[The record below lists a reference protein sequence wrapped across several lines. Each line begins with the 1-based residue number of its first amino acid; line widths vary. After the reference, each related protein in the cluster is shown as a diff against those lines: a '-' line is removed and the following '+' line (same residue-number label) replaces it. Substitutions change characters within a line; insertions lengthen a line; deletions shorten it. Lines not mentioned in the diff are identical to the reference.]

1 LPILM
6 HRFLTTWLSLA
17 TWLLVSLGFGS
28 DVAQAQVSVAQV
40 PVNQGSVPQQVP
52 VLQVPGPQT
61 GVAQTGVSIRDVKL
75 WPGPDATRVVF
86 ELSSPAPYNVLTLRD
101 PDRVVVDFTSAHLEM
116 PALPAGQGIIKQ
128 LRAGARGQDLRLVLD
143 LVAPAAPHNFVAP
156 QAEFG
161 QRIVLDLVPGKA
173 VATVVSPP
181 VVKSTPLTNG
191 RDIVVAIDAGHGGTD
206 PGAIGVNQTLEKDV
220 TLAIARRLKQV
231 IDAEPGMRAVLTRDS
246 DQFMALRAR
255 IQRAREQQADMFVS
269 VHADAYRDRSRI
281 GSSVYVLSPRGA
293 SDEAARWLAERENAV
308 DLLGGVSLEDKD
320 AVLAS
325 VLLDL
330 SQSASMSA
338 SLEAAEKVLHELYSV
353 GNIKRQSVQQA
364 GFLVLK
370 SPDIPSMLVETA
382 FITNP
387 DEEARLN
394 DSVHQQ
400 RLAEAIHVGVR
411 TYFYG
416 NPPPGSRIA
425 QLRQQNADQLA
436 ATPATG
442 GVAAAGAVAPR

>member
-1 LPILM
+1 M
-6 HRFLTTWLSLA
+6 HRFLA
-17 TWLLVSLGFGS
+17 TWLMSTGLAALFWAGSGF
-28 DVAQAQVSVAQV
+28 
-40 PVNQGSVPQQVP
+40 
-52 VLQVPGPQT
+52 
-61 GVAQTGVSIRDVKL
+61 AQTQVVQVYGVGVGIRDVRV

-86 ELSSPAPYNVLTLRD
+86 ELSSPATYTVLCLRD
-101 PDRVVVDFTSAHLEM
+101 PDRVVIDFTGAHLEM
-116 PALPAGQGIIKQ
+116 AALPAGQGFIKQ
-128 LRAGARGQDLRLVLD
+128 LRAGARGQDLRLVMD
-143 LVAPAAPHNFVAP
+143 LTAPAAPHSFIAP

-173 VATVVSPP
+173 VTPTAPP

-206 PGAIGVNQTLEKDV
+206 PGAIGVNQTHEKDV
-220 TLAIARRLKQV
+220 TLAIARRLQQ
-231 IDAEPGMRAVLTRDS
+231 IINAEPGMRAVLTRDA
-246 DQFMALRAR
+246 DHFMALRAR

-281 GSSVYVLSPRGA
+281 GSSVYVLSARGA
-293 SDEAARWLAERENAV
+293 SDEAARWLAERENAA
-308 DLLGGVSLEDKD
+308 DLVGGVSLEDKD

-338 SLEAAEKVLHELYSV
+338 SLDAAEKVLHELYSV
-353 GNIKRQSVQQA
+353 GNIKRPSVQQA

-382 FITNP
+382 FISNP
-387 DEEARLN
+387 DDEARLN
-394 DSVHQQ
+394 DPLHQQ
-400 RLAEAIHVGVR
+400 RLAEAIHAGVR

-416 NPPPGSRIA
+416 NPPPGTRIA
-425 QLRQQNADQLA
+425 QLRQQNPSDQMA
-436 ATPATG
+436 STPAG
-442 GVAAAGAVAPR
+442 GVAAAGAGSPR

>member
-1 LPILM
+1 LLTLM
-6 HRFLTTWLSLA
+6 HRFLTSGFVLTLLSA
-17 TWLLVSLGFGS
+17 SFWAGS
-28 DVAQAQVSVAQV
+28 CAAQARSAVVQSAVVPSTVAQSAVVQSAV
-40 PVNQGSVPQQVP
+40 G
-52 VLQVPGPQT
+52 
-61 GVAQTGVSIRDVKL
+61 IRDVKL

-86 ELSSPAPYNVLTLRD
+86 ELSSPATYTVLTLRD
-101 PDRVVVDFTSAHLEM
+101 PDRIVVDFIGTHLEM
-116 PALPAGQGIIKQ
+116 LALPAGQGIIKQ
-128 LRAGARGQDLRLVLD
+128 MRAGARGQDLRLVLD
-143 LVAPAAPHNFVAP
+143 LMSPAAPYNFVAP

-173 VATVVSPP
+173 MAMSAAPP
-181 VVKSTPLTNG
+181 VVKSTPLANG

-206 PGAIGVNQTLEKDV
+206 PGAIGLNQTREKDV

-255 IQRAREQQADMFVS
+255 IQGAREQQADMFVS

-281 GSSVYVLSPRGA
+281 GSSVYVLSARGA
-293 SDEAARWLAERENAV
+293 SDEAARWLAERENAA

-338 SLEAAEKVLHELYSV
+338 SLEAAEKVLHELYAV

-394 DSVHQQ
+394 DPAHQQ
-400 RLAEAIHVGVR
+400 RLADAIHAGVR

-416 NPPPGSRIA
+416 NPPPGTRIA
-425 QLRQQNADQLA
+425 QLRQQKPDQLA
-436 ATPATG
+436 VTPASG
-442 GVAAAGAVAPR
+442 SVAAAGTVAPR